1 MRKLFTLF
9 LITIF
14 AINSCGPTLESENE
28 GWQKNLD
35 AVAKL
40 KTDFPVFSP
49 LIDKKL
55 EEAKKTW
62 EEAQGFT
69 NEDQK
74 LDKMVAA
81 NNLLEAG
88 PLGNLRNMK
97 SRISGLKSKKESLMK
112 LKTPDYKTEERAQ
125 NAFDA
130 VDKAIKKAD
139 KVLYMTADEFNI
151 NEAPGTIDKAWTA
164 LNDAYKEVEIII
176 DNINKANKAITDEK
190 VKNEQ
195 TIKDEKAKTEEA
207 KKDVKCEYCGTP
219 NASDFKKCKS
229 CGAPRGN

>member
-62 EEAQGFT
+62 EEAQGIT

-125 NAFDA
+125 NAFET
-130 VDKAIKKAD
+130 VEKAIKKAD
-139 KVLYMTADEFNI
+139 KVMYMTNDEFTL
-151 NEAPGTIDKAWTA
+151 ESAPGEIDKAWTA